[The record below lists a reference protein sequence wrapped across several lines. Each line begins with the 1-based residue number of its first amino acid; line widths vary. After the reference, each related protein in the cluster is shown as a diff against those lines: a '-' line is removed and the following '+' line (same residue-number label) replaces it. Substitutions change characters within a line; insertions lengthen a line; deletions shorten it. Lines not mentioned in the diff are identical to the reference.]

1 MLLCY
6 SVTEVKLYR
15 LTNSEL
21 EKYLGKVTGE
31 NMTNTCSKG
40 DNADI
45 VTDTD
50 AQHSPPHLAYSRTG
64 RLLR

>member
-1 MLLCY
+1 MQGTDGLCY

-31 NMTNTCSKG
+31 NTTHTCSKG
-40 DNADI
+40 DNMDI

-50 AQHSPPHLAYSRTG
+50 AQNSPPHLD
-64 RLLR
+64 LNH